1 MMLKWVLVILLARV
15 TFREALASL
24 CYSRNCSY
32 GILDEAKPE
41 TFSCKVGFE
50 KEFEAFKRQFG
61 VHEKYDFSSADV
73 FHEKPVIQSIQLH
86 DYLKTSHPEISRYNN
101 KDLENITHGLTLG
114 IIIPV
119 DRKYRALYMKF
130 SSSSDAG
137 NHLDNFYSRFPKKI
151 FWEFSTSK
159 NVSNH
164 THLCLQGLQPHPVS
178 YTMLLTLYPRPLIMP
193 QSSTYHLSFS
203 KDNLVVAVSLYQRKN
218 IYVFFET
225 PHDSCVKRACLCRK
239 APEQT
244 QCDEFIILSIAN
256 HTFRNKSTGIYFVKI
271 EQYCP
276 GDYNSDE
283 DTIPYFARSSLIQ
296 IPGSDPVISSIIE
309 TDPSNTPFV
318 VIGCLIALVLLIVMY
333 LAVRNKVS
341 MFWSFFKR
349 KDGHITS
356 SNQGNDTQQDT
367 FRTSAQLCVVNSPT
381 VDESRPLNSG
391 RCTSSPSVYT
401 YNSENELYD
410 EDQASV
416 VMDEELRNYMR
427 EVNQFQASDDG
438 RCPVHG

>member
-1 MMLKWVLVILLARV
+1 
-15 TFREALASL
+15 
-24 CYSRNCSY
+24 
-32 GILDEAKPE
+32 
-41 TFSCKVGFE
+41 
-50 KEFEAFKRQFG
+50 
-61 VHEKYDFSSADV
+61 
-73 FHEKPVIQSIQLH
+73 
-86 DYLKTSHPEISRYNN
+86 
-101 KDLENITHGLTLG
+101 
-114 IIIPV
+114 
-119 DRKYRALYMKF
+119 MKF

-137 NHLDNFYSRFPKKI
+137 NHMDNFYSRFPKKI
-151 FWEFSTSK
+151 FWEFSTSTS
-159 NVSNH
+159 VSIH

-178 YTMLLTLYPRPLIMP
+178 YTILLTLYPPSMP
-193 QSSTYHLSFS
+193 QSSTYQVSFS

-225 PHDSCVKRACLCRK
+225 PYNSCMKRACLCRK

-244 QCDEFIILSIAN
+244 QCEEFIILSIAN
-256 HTFRNKSTGIYFVKI
+256 HTFRNKSQGIYFVKI

-283 DTIPYFARSSLIQ
+283 DTIPFFARSSLIQ
-296 IPGSDPVISSIIE
+296 IPGSDPVISSRIVE
-309 TDPSNTPFV
+309 KDASNTPFV

-349 KDGHITS
+349 KDGQITS
-356 SNQGNDTQQDT
+356 ANQGNDTQQDT